1 MAEIISNPASELDSE
16 ISKLDAEIAQSEEI
30 RTLRSVEIVLEHI
43 FNNVESKAAEVNEA
57 FASKKAWATSLI
69 DIASEE
75 IDRACN
81 GSLAVE
87 RYTQRA
93 KAEQDVYI
101 FDQTHWKLLMPQ
113 MYKDF
118 VNDCSL
124 KIGIPENIV
133 KQPSFMNRLYETVA
147 FRSAHSRNRYEPK
160 GTVSINMQN
169 GTLVLKQGEEVQL
182 RPHDSSDFFHYALP
196 YPYMPDAECPRFH
209 QFLDEV
215 LPEAEAQNLLG
226 EYVGYCMTKNIKCEK
241 MLALYGYGS
250 NGKSVLLDIIEMLF
264 GSSNVSNVS
273 LQELT
278 EDAERLS
285 MIENKMVNISHESD
299 RELNA
304 SKLKMLVSHEPV
316 VVRELYV
323 GSHTMYDYANLI
335 TSFNIL
341 PMAENTHGF
350 YRRFIIVPF
359 NVTIAR
365 EKADVNLS
373 KKLAKELSGILNW
386 ALEGLKRLI
395 ANGFTFTE
403 SKLCNDALQRY
414 ILSSDNVRLFVNE
427 QCEMESD
434 YPTQGKE
441 LYNKYRLYCANEG
454 MKALGKSKF
463 YDRIESLGAVRTD
476 YKHTSMFNIK
486 IVER

>member
-1 MAEIISNPASELDSE
+1 MLDSE
-16 ISKLDAEIAQSEEI
+16 IGKLDAEIAQNEEM
-30 RTLRSVEIVLEHI
+30 RTLKSVELALGQIV
-43 FNNVESKAAEVNEA
+43 NNVESKEAAVNEA
-57 FASKKAWATSLI
+57 IATKKAWANSLI

-75 IDRACN
+75 IERASN
-81 GSLAVE
+81 GNLAVE

-93 KAEQDVYI
+93 KADQDVYI
-101 FDQTHWKLLMPQ
+101 FDHTHWKLLMPQ

-118 VNDCSL
+118 VNACAQ
-124 KIGIPENIV
+124 KIGLPENIV
-133 KQPSFMNRLYETVA
+133 KQPAFMNRLYETVA
-147 FRSAHSRNRYEPK
+147 FRAAHARNRYEPK

-169 GTLVLKQGEEVQL
+169 GTLVLKQGEDVKL
-182 RPHDSSDFFHYALP
+182 RPHDSGDFFLYALP
-196 YPYMPDAECPRFH
+196 YPYMPDAECPLFH
-209 QFLDEV
+209 KFLDEV
-215 LPEAEAQNLLG
+215 LPEEEAQDLLG
-226 EYVGYCMTKNIKCEK
+226 EYIGYCMTKNIKCEK

-264 GSSNVSNVS
+264 GHDNVSNVS

-316 VVRELYV
+316 VVRELYI

-359 NVTIAR
+359 NVTITK

-373 KKLAKELSGILNW
+373 KKLAEELPGILNW
-386 ALEGLKRLI
+386 VLEGLKRLI
-395 ANGFTFTE
+395 SNGYAFTE

-414 ILSSDNVRLFVNE
+414 ILSSDNVRLFINE
-427 QCEMESD
+427 QCEMESV
-434 YPTQGKE
+434 YPTQGKV
-441 LYNKYRLYCANEG
+441 LYDKYRLYCYNEG
-454 MKALGKSKF
+454 LRSSGKSKF
-463 YDRIESLGAVRTD
+463 YERLESLGAIRTD
-476 YKHTSMFNIK
+476 PQRIPMFNIK
-486 IVER
+486 VLEG